1 MKEHYKYYVNLS
13 KGEVIAV
20 CHYAGQTVKS
30 VAHCHPTDE
39 FDLDKGKAVAKAKCE
54 VKVGQIRVRNATK
67 KYCTALSAAA
77 KAQKRYEDM
86 KQYYIDA
93 VDFFDDAVIALD
105 KYKVD

>member
-20 CHYAGQTVKS
+20 CRYAGRNIRSIAK
-30 VAHCHPTDE
+30 CHPDDE
-39 FDLDKGKAVAKAKCE
+39 FDVERGKAVAKAKCE
-54 VKVGQIRVRNATK
+54 IKVGQIRVRNATK

-77 KAQKRYEDM
+77 EAQKRYEDM

-93 VDFFDDAVIALD
+93 VDLLDDAVIELD